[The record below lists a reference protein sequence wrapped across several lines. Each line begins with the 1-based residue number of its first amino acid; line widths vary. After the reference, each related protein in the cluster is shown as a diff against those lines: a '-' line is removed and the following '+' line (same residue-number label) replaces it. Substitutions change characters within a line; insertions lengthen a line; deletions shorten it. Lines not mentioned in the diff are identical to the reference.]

1 MAQMTMTTFPVRGVV
16 VNSATGQP
24 IARALVDAGF
34 DAALTDGEGHF
45 ELRLPEGGQQLTVR
59 RPGFSE
65 KQEDSVHRV
74 KVSAQMPELQFSLPP
89 AASLTGHVTLSSG
102 EDAAGIH
109 FTAYHRQ
116 VVDGHSRWM
125 TSGMAETNS
134 EGVFQINE
142 IEAPAAYVVCNM
154 EENETPV
161 APVLNRNLSGYPS
174 VCFPGGTDFLSAQQ
188 VMISPGEQKDLEIV
202 LSKQRFYRVSV
213 SVPGGAWQGG
223 QMQVYDRA
231 GRPSTSAAH
240 WDARRGTAE
249 VDLPNGNYSMELQAW
264 GLRPAFGRLDLR
276 VANAPVTGLSVPL
289 VPLHPIE
296 VEIRREFTNLSEQ
309 GQGNRLSRLELG
321 NGPSVNLSLFP
332 RDSLMDGPIGTGMN
346 HPEGAPSGVFQ
357 IEGTRPGR
365 YNVRVDSW
373 DGYVAS
379 ITSGSTDLARD
390 PLIVGAGGTAAPITI
405 TLRNDWGQIDCDVRD
420 PNSGT
425 ASGTE
430 MGTVYLYAIP
440 QFASAARIPQMTL
453 GNASEFNWP
462 RIPPGTYRVIAFD
475 KERQINL
482 DDAKE
487 MARWNS
493 LGQLVKV
500 NPGGT
505 ATVQVEVIKTA
516 DLGANP

>member
-1 MAQMTMTTFPVRGVV
+1 MAQMTITTFPVRGVV

-45 ELRLPEGGQQLTVR
+45 ELRLPPGGEQLTVR

-65 KQEDSVHRV
+65 KQEDTAHRV
-74 KVSAQMPELQFSLPP
+74 QVSAQMPELQFFLPP

-102 EDAAGIH
+102 EDEGGIH

-154 EENETPV
+154 EENDAFTAAEPGGT
-161 APVLNRNLSGYPS
+161 RSGYPS
-174 VCFPGGTDFLSAQQ
+174 ICFPGGADFLSAQQ
-188 VMISPGEQKDLEIV
+188 VMVSPGEQKDLEIV
-202 LSKQRFYRVSV
+202 LSKQRLYHVSV
-213 SVPGGAWQGG
+213 SVPNGAWQGG

-231 GRPSTSAAH
+231 GRPSTSGTR

-249 VDLPNGNYSMELQAW
+249 VDLPNGNYSMELQAF
-264 GLRPAFGRLDLR
+264 GKQPLYGRLNFR
-276 VANAPVTGLSVPL
+276 VANAPVKGLSLPL
-289 VPLHPIE
+289 VPLHPIQ
-296 VEIRREFTNLSEQ
+296 VEIRKEFSAISEQ
-309 GQGNRLSRLELG
+309 RTVNGLNRIEMGS
-321 NGPSVNLSLFP
+321 GPSVNLSLLP
-332 RDSLMDGPIGTGMN
+332 VDSLMDGPIGTGMN

-357 IEGTRPGR
+357 IEGIRPGR
-365 YNVRVDSW
+365 YQVRVDSW

-390 PLIVGAGGTAAPITI
+390 PLIIGAGGTAAPIDI
-405 TLRNDWGQIDCDVRD
+405 TVRNDWGQIECDVHDSR
-420 PNSGT
+420 
-425 ASGTE
+425 ASAGPDAE
-430 MGTVYLYAIP
+430 MENVFLFAIP

-453 GNASEFNWP
+453 GNAGDFDLP

-475 KERQINL
+475 KEQQINL

-505 ATVQVEVIKTA
+505 ATVQLEVIKTTE
-516 DLGANP
+516 LGANP